1 MLRPLLVLLLVS
13 IALAGCSSGVE
24 PTIAQPASSSSS
36 TAPPVLADLVRTD
49 TLYLLESPH
58 LAGALPTGGAIIR
71 TYVPTDL
78 DSLEGAQVPVFPK
91 WTLPRPDLAELEVT
105 IRLWIDVQGV
115 VTNPPRGAF
124 NCFWSFSF
132 FIEHNDGT
140 RTGLTSYCSPDAPVV
155 PTGIRMQ
162 EHSFVETPDL
172 AVGRGDR
179 LGFDINTYGAYA
191 PDASVDI
198 LSGTAEFDSSFTIT
212 GLQLPIDTQT
222 LLL

>member
-1 MLRPLLVLLLVS
+1 MNRPLLATLIVS
-13 IALAGCSSGVE
+13 IALAGCSSGPE
-24 PTIAQPASSSSS
+24 PGLEQPAASSSSS
-36 TAPPVLADLVRTD
+36 APPTLPDIVRTD
-49 TLYLLESPH
+49 TLYLLDSPH
-58 LAGALPTGGAIIR
+58 LAGALPADGATIR

-78 DSLEGAQVPVFPK
+78 DSLEGAQVPEWPK

-124 NCFWSFSF
+124 NCFWSFAF

-140 RTGLTSYCSPDAPVV
+140 RTGLTNYCSPEAPVV
-155 PTGIRMQ
+155 PTGIKMQ
-162 EHSFVETPDL
+162 ERSFVVTPDL

-179 LGFDINTYGAYA
+179 LGFDLNTYGAYA
-191 PDASVDI
+191 PDASSDV
-198 LSGTAEFDSSFTIT
+198 LSSTAEFDSSLSIA

-222 LLL
+222 LLV